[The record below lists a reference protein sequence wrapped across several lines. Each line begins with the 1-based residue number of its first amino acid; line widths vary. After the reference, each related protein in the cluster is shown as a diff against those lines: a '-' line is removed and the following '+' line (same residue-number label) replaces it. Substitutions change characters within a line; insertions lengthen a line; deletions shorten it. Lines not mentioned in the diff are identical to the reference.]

1 MSNLELKEM
10 KFFACHGVTEQERTV
25 GNTYIVD
32 LKIFFNF
39 SRATQTDDLNDTIN
53 YAEVYALVAQ
63 VMAIPSNLIEHVAAR
78 ILHEVHIR
86 FANIARAEVRVAKQN
101 PPLGG
106 DIKEAAVFMISNR
119 RSLAENSVISFDK

>member
-1 MSNLELKEM
+1 MSYLELKEM

-39 SRATQTDDLNDTIN
+39 ARATQSDDLNDTVN
-53 YAEVYALVAQ
+53 YAAVYALVEQ
-63 VMAIPSNLIEHVAAR
+63 VMATPSNLIEHVAAR
-78 ILHEVHIR
+78 ILHEVHIN
-86 FANIARAEVRVAKQN
+86 FKNIARTEVRVAKQN

-106 DIKEAAVFMISNR
+106 DIKEAAVFLISNR
-119 RSLAENSVISFDK
+119 RSTVENSVISFDR

>member
-10 KFFACHGVTEQERTV
+10 KFFAYHGVTEQERKV

-32 LKIFFNF
+32 LKIFFEF
-39 SRATQTDDLNDTIN
+39 LRATKSDDLNDTIN
-53 YAEVYALVAQ
+53 YAALYALVEQ

-78 ILHEVHIR
+78 ILHEVHIN
-86 FANIARAEVRVAKQN
+86 FPNVARAEVRVAKQN

-106 DIKEAAVFMISNR
+106 DIKEAAVFLISNR
-119 RSLAENSVISFDK
+119 RSLVEKSVISFDK